1 MLNNVAGLIGVPT
14 VGFSPSQLAGL
25 KAWYDA
31 SDTATISV
39 SGTAVTQ
46 WNDKSTSGFN
56 LTQGTAANRPT
67 SGVSTQN
74 GKNIITADGND
85 WLTNAT
91 ASNWTFMNNGTI
103 YLVCA
108 AVRFGNTSNPDAAMA
123 LLDNTKFNA
132 TNQGVAVAFD
142 DRAALPRNNAVFHYV
157 PGASDSL
164 NTFNL
169 SADNFMTPNTFS
181 VLTLRADPTNGTVAD
196 RSFLYN
202 GTSAAQKNNAISNGV
217 DGLAPNFGMNF
228 LSDANGTT
236 NLTGAIAEIV
246 IVSGSDATDANRIK
260 IRDYLQ
266 TKWAI

>member
-1 MLNNVAGLIGVPT
+1 MLNNIVGQIGVP
-14 VGFSPSQLAGL
+14 GKAFSPSDLAGL

-56 LTQGTAANRPT
+56 LTQGTAGNRPT

-74 GKNIITADGND
+74 GKNIITADGGD

-91 ASNWTFMNNGTI
+91 ASNWTFMNNGTV

-108 AVRFGNTSNPDAAMA
+108 AIKFGTSSDPNAAMA
-123 LLDNTKFNA
+123 LMDNTKLNA
-132 TNQGVAVAFD
+132 ANQGVAIVYD
-142 DRAALPRNNAVFHYV
+142 DRAAVPRNNSVFHYL
-157 PGASDSL
+157 PGATDSL

-169 SADNFMTPNTFS
+169 TADGFMTPNAFS
-181 VLTLRADPTNGTVAD
+181 VLTLRADPSNGTAAN
-196 RSFLYN
+196 RSYLYN
-202 GTSAAQKNNAISNGV
+202 GTSGATQNNAITTAV
-217 DGLAPNFGMNF
+217 DTNNPNFGMNF
-228 LSDANGTT
+228 LSDANGTF
-236 NLTGAIAEIV
+236 NLNGAIAEIV
-246 IVSGSDATDANRIK
+246 IVSGTDATDANRIK